1 MAGALPHA
9 ITLYSTTT
17 TTTTL
22 QLLDYYS
29 IVLLDLLMVSR
40 ALNERYAMLCYGY
53 AIDIIHSP

>member
-9 ITLYSTTT
+9 ITLYST

-40 ALNERYAMLCYGY
+40 ALNERYAMLCNGY